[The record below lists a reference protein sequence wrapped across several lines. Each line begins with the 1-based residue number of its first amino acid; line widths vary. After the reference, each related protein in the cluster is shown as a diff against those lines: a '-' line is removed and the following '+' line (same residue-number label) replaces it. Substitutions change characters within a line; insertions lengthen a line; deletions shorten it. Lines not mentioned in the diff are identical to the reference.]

1 MSRCTLILIRFLL
14 IYHASA
20 ASFSA
25 GSISGLRL
33 SNTGSA
39 LAASNGNNIFI
50 DEFTTAGT
58 LLQTLAAPTTC
69 TLDAAVR
76 NGAYVYEG
84 RLTASV
90 DGQLIAYT
98 CFNVATGTSVT
109 SATRQIVS
117 VGTTGAFA
125 APVTTGIVGVGA
137 FSSMKVYNS
146 ATGGYYHGGNGPNG
160 LYYVPPGGGSAVT
173 LQSTLD
179 VVHVGIFA
187 NTLCKLS
194 AGARI
199 PSLLERFSTGSRI
212 PFASQ
217 TLPPRTLAMASM
229 LPARLERCRRQ
240 VPLATLK

>member
-1 MSRCTLILIRFLL
+1 MHAKKLIRFLL

-20 ASFSA
+20 ASFSP
-25 GSISGLRL
+25 GSITGLRL
-33 SNTGSA
+33 SNSGSA
-39 LAASNGNNIFI
+39 LAASNGNNIFL
-50 DEFTTAGT
+50 DEFSTAGT
-58 LLQTLAAPTTC
+58 LLQTLVAPTTC
-69 TLDAAVR
+69 TLDGAVR

-90 DGQLIAYT
+90 DGQVVAYT
-98 CFNVATGTSVT
+98 CFNVAAGASVT

-125 APVTTGIVGVGA
+125 TPITTGKVGVGA

-179 VVHVGIFA
+179 VVAVGIFA
-187 NTLCKLS
+187 NSLCEWRGHRPVCCNLR
-194 AGARI
+194 A
-199 PSLLERFSTGSRI
+199 
-212 PFASQ
+212 
-217 TLPPRTLAMASM
+217 
-229 LPARLERCRRQ
+229 
-240 VPLATLK
+240 